1 MPVKLAVSII
11 CSNMLNLKRDL
22 FLIEKGGADYIHF
35 DVMDGHFVPRLGLYP
50 EILKSIKKLSKLP
63 VDVHL
68 MVSEPEPYLEIFANA
83 GADIICI
90 HPEACDQ
97 LHGAIQSIKKL
108 GIKAGVVLNPTTP
121 LEVLDCI
128 LDEIDLITIM
138 AINPG
143 IVGHKLIKSTFGKI
157 SDLRKK
163 LNANAKQDIII
174 AVDGGVTFDSSPE
187 LVRHGA
193 EMLICGSSTVFN
205 QVGPID
211 KMILKLRNII
221 SRKQH

>member
-50 EILKSIKKLSKLP
+50 EVLKSIKKMSKLP

-68 MVSEPEPYLEIFANA
+68 MISEPEPYLEIFAKA

-90 HPEACDQ
+90 HPEACDHFPKT
-97 LHGAIQSIKKL
+97 LQSIKKL

-121 LEVLDCI
+121 LEVLDHI
-128 LDEIDLITIM
+128 LDEIDLIMIM

-163 LNANAKQDIII
+163 INANAKQDIII
-174 AVDGGVTFDSSPE
+174 AVDGGVTFDTSPE

-205 QVGPID
+205 QVDPID
-211 KMILKLRNII
+211 KMILKLRNTI

>member
-1 MPVKLAVSII
+1 MPVKLAASII

-50 EILKSIKKLSKLP
+50 EVLQSIKKMSKLP
-63 VDVHL
+63 VGVHL
-68 MVSEPEPYLEIFANA
+68 MISEPEPYLEIFANA
-83 GADIICI
+83 GADIISI
-90 HPEACDQ
+90 HPEACD
-97 LHGAIQSIKKL
+97 HFPRTIQSIKKL
-108 GIKAGVVLNPTTP
+108 GTKVGVVLNPTTP
-121 LEVLDCI
+121 LEVLDRI
-128 LDEIDLITIM
+128 LDEIDLVMIM

-163 LNANAKQDIII
+163 INANAKQDIII
-174 AVDGGVTFDSSPE
+174 AVDGGVTFDTSPE

-193 EMLICGSSTVFN
+193 EMLVCGSSTVFN
-205 QVGPID
+205 QVDPID
-211 KMILKLRNII
+211 KMILKLRNTI